1 MLIIEQAGAAIGL
14 DAQVVC
20 PYHPMGMPA
29 GNDRNATIAIFPVC
43 GPVASVFLPLVIVD
57 PGSGFFKALTHDQL
71 SIETS
76 INFVVNVFYTSAK
89 HGIGDGVPDVG
100 CIDGDMIWGC
110 TLCRCFEIMLL
121 PALIEGYAHG
131 DAVPVVHF
139 GFPETV

>member
-43 GPVASVFLPLVIVD
+43 GPVASVFPPFIIVD
-57 PGSGFFKALTHDQL
+57 PGSRVFKAFAHDQL
-71 SIETS
+71 SIEAP

-89 HGIGDGVPDVG
+89 HGRWDAVPDVG
-100 CIDGDMIWGC
+100 CIDGDMILGC
-110 TLCRCFEIMLL
+110 TFCRRFEIMLL
-121 PALIEGYAHG
+121 PEAAE
-131 DAVPVVHF
+131 DAC
-139 GFPETV
+139 EKKKQEN